1 MATTAPRWQRL
12 EHDERREQILT
23 CAQRLFSERPA
34 QTVSMTEIARTA
46 GVTRGLLN
54 HYFGTKRELELE
66 VVRRMV
72 HVPDPPAPADVAG
85 RELRDVISDYT
96 DDWLTMV
103 QRNRETWFAARG
115 AGDDPELRAILDE
128 SREQAAARVVAPI
141 VARDPQADART
152 LQPLVRA
159 FAGLAEHATH
169 EWLVSKR
176 LTRAQTHVFLTETL
190 LSLINDV
197 APKVRARTT

>member
-1 MATTAPRWQRL
+1 
-12 EHDERREQILT
+12 
-23 CAQRLFSERPA
+23 
-34 QTVSMTEIARTA
+34 
-46 GVTRGLLN
+46 
-54 HYFGTKRELELE
+54 
-66 VVRRMV
+66 MV

-128 SREQAAARVVAPI
+128 AREQAAARIVAP
-141 VARDPQADART
+141 VLAHEAAAEART

-176 LTRAQTHVFLTETL
+176 LTRAQTHVFLTESL

-197 APKVRARTT
+197 APKVATT

>member
-12 EHDERREQILT
+12 EHDERREQILS
-23 CAQRLFSERPA
+23 CAQLLFSERSA
-34 QTVSMTEIARTA
+34 QAVSMTEIARAA

-54 HYFGTKRELELE
+54 HYFGTKRELELA
-66 VVRRMV
+66 VVRQMV
-72 HVPDPPAPADVAG
+72 HVPDPPAPEELEG
-85 RELRDVISDYT
+85 RELRDVIAEFNDR
-96 DDWLTMV
+96 WLTMV
-103 QRNRETWFAARG
+103 QRNRATWFAARG
-115 AGDDPELRAILDE
+115 SGDDPELRAILDE
-128 SREQAAARVVAPI
+128 SREQAAARIVAPI
-141 VARDPQADART
+141 VARDPAASAKT

-176 LTRAQTHVFLTETL
+176 LTRAQTHVFLTESL

-197 APKVRARTT
+197 APKVANT

>member
-12 EHDERREQILT
+12 EHDARREQILA
-23 CAQRLFSERPA
+23 CAQRLFSARPA
-34 QTVSMTEIARTA
+34 QSVSMTELARAA

-72 HVPDPPAPADVAG
+72 QVPDPPAPEDVAG
-85 RELRDVISDYT
+85 RELREVLAEYI

-128 SREQAAARVVAPI
+128 ARERAAARIVAPI
-141 VARDPQADART
+141 LARDPAASARR
-152 LQPLVRA
+152 LQPRIRA
-159 FAGLAEHATH
+159 FGALAEEATH
-169 EWLVSKR
+169 EWLLRKR
-176 LTRAQTHVFLTETL
+176 LARAQTHAFLTEQL
-190 LSLINDV
+190 LFLITNDEV
-197 APKVRARTT
+197 TR